1 MGSHYNG
8 YRPDEMEIY
17 ENTEAAAG
25 ADQQEFYEEPMKGSV
40 DNADSHDQQLMNG
53 QSEPP
58 NSNEDNHNYARLTV
72 KLKQDPQAESRNS
85 RRGDVEKQGDSSSWL
100 MTKLAAVN
108 WKIVLPV
115 AALVVCLSLAIAAL
129 AVAVSKTSNLQQQ
142 VTDLKAKV
150 NGGKYLLNF
159 SQ

>member
-40 DNADSHDQQLMNG
+40 DNADSQQHMSG

-58 NSNEDNHNYARLTV
+58 NSSADNHNYARLTV
-72 KLKQDPQAESRNS
+72 KLKQDPQPESRNS
-85 RRGDVEKQGDSSSWL
+85 RRGDVEKQGDNSSWL

-115 AALVVCLSLAIAAL
+115 AALVVCLILAIAAL
-129 AVAVSKTSNLQQQ
+129 AVAVSKTNNLQQQ
-142 VTDLKAKV
+142 VTALQAQV
-150 NGGKYLLNF
+150 NDSKCFLIF

>member
-40 DNADSHDQQLMNG
+40 DDADSQQHMNVQG
-53 QSEPP
+53 EPQ
-58 NSNEDNHNYARLTV
+58 NGSEDNHNYARLTV
-72 KLKQDPQAESRNS
+72 KSKQDSHPESRNS
-85 RRGDVEKQGDSSSWL
+85 RRGDVEKQGDNSSWL

-108 WKIVLPV
+108 WKIVLPA
-115 AALVVCLSLAIAAL
+115 AALVVCLILAIAAL
-129 AVAVSKTSNLQQQ
+129 AVAVSKTNNLQQQ
-142 VTDLKAKV
+142 VTALQAQV
-150 NGGKYLLNF
+150 NDSKCFLIF